1 MLSCIQV
8 TKTYT
13 VKQPQR
19 PWLRRHFL
27 AVDGVDLELRE
38 GEALGL
44 VGESGCGKS
53 TLGRMLAGLERPTQG
68 QVQWRTLDR
77 NGLAPAVHRQAM
89 REVQMVFQDP
99 QASLNPRKT
108 IGRIVSDPLR
118 WQGITESAAQ
128 QAAPRLLAQVGLDVG
143 LLHRLPHML
152 SGGQRQR
159 VGIARALALQPRVLV
174 LDEPLSALDVSVQAQ
189 ILNLLADLQRDLGL
203 GLLLISHDLHAVR
216 WLCERVAVMAA
227 GRLVEESTTEQ
238 VFAHAQHAATR
249 RLLAAIP
256 QSARFEDSAHPV
268 GTAEL

>member
-1 MLSCIQV
+1 MLRCTQV
-8 TKTYT
+8 SKSYA
-13 VKQPQR
+13 VKQPGRLWQR
-19 PWLRRHFL
+19 RQLL

-38 GEALGL
+38 GEAIGL

-53 TLGRMLAGLERPTQG
+53 TLGRMLTGLESPTQG
-68 QVQWRTLDR
+68 QVLWRTVDR
-77 NGLAPAVHRQAM
+77 NRLEPQARQQSM
-89 REVQMVFQDP
+89 REIQMVFQDP

-118 WQGITESAAQ
+118 WQGIGESQAQ
-128 QAAPRLLAQVGLDVG
+128 QATDQLLERVGLDVG
-143 LLHRLPHML
+143 FAHHLPHML

-159 VGIARALALQPRVLV
+159 VGIARALALQPRLLV

-216 WLCERVAVMAA
+216 WLCERVAVMDA
-227 GRLVEESTTEQ
+227 GRMVEEGSTEQ
-238 VFAHAQHAATR
+238 VFQHPQHAVTR

-256 QSARFEDSAHPV
+256 QPPSFADSDYR
-268 GTAEL
+268 TDL